1 MLMGKVSRDQ
11 NAGYADGDLQA
22 EVAKLQKALLEMK
35 QQNKDLQARVHQL
48 EEEVSVVRNIVNHEP
63 DDEDKKRLM
72 KHLEKEAYVELF
84 ASPIAGVGV
93 RAFRPIPAGVDP
105 FPICNMHMAAKERFC
120 VCSAS
125 ELKAMPPGIFDKVK
139 SFFAALT
146 EDDGWTPQRNRDGEI
161 IYGVLSTGMN
171 NLNLSWYL
179 NHSDTP
185 NIGFQDAE
193 DDGGYNSFVTRRPI
207 EAGEELTTDYRELG
221 KEFFALVS
229 TT

>member
-1 MLMGKVSRDQ
+1 MSSPNFAQQVFPQDKQR
-11 NAGYADGDLQA
+11 
-22 EVAKLQKALLEMK
+22 LL
-35 QQNKDLQARVHQL
+35 
-48 EEEVSVVRNIVNHEP
+48 
-63 DDEDKKRLM
+63 
-72 KHLEKEAYVELF
+72 KHLESEAYVELF

-120 VCSAS
+120 VCSDA
-125 ELKAMPPGIFDKVK
+125 ELKAMPPGVFEKVK

-146 EDDGWTPQRNRDGEI
+146 EDDGWTPQRNRKGEI

-179 NHSDTP
+179 NHSDDP
-185 NIGFQDAE
+185 NIEFCDAE
-193 DDGGYNSFVTRRPI
+193 EDGGYNSFVTRRRI

-221 KEFFALVS
+221 KEFFDLVS
-229 TT
+229 S